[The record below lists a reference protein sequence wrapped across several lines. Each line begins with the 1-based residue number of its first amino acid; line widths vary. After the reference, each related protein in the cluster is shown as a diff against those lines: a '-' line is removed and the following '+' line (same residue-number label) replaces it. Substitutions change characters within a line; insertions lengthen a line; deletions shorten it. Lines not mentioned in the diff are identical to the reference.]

1 MATIQIYN
9 ERFTFI
15 FLLCYCCCCC
25 GWHCCCCFRFCLWF
39 LFSYYSLHTIFHAK
53 CILYMMLLF
62 WLAWCV
68 CVGLYTHT
76 PCTDV
81 WLTLSSSILFHT
93 RFTLFSSLIGI
104 FQVWSTFLHASTYIS
119 CWLRWYLIQNKIA
132 LFYWNW
138 GKWTIFHLIS
148 AEHLTYQPYW
158 LEVKSTNGFRNSSNA
173 RSNVL
178 TLLIFWFGECIEI
191 SSI

>member
-1 MATIQIYN
+1 MSVSRLFFCSAIVVVVVVVGTVVAVFVFAFGFCFHIIHYT
-9 ERFTFI
+9 RSSMRSV
-15 FLLCYCCCCC
+15 YCI
-25 GWHCCCCFRFCLWF
+25 WCCCFG
-39 LFSYYSLHTIFHAK
+39 LHGV
-53 CILYMMLLF
+53 YV
-62 WLAWCV
+62 WV
-68 CVGLYTHT
+68 C
-76 PCTDV
+76 D
-81 WLTLSSSILFHT
+81 SSVLFHT